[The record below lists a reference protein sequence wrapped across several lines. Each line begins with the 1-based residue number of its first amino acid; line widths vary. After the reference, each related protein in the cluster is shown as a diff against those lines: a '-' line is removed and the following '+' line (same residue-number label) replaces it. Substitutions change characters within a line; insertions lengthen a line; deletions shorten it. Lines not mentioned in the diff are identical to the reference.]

1 MTGLC
6 GQLQCNRLCSRAQYC
21 PLGQERVRELLGQQS
36 QRRYARK
43 LVVGQAIEANVN
55 KFAGSFVAFQRQLR
69 SEHQSLQRQNT
80 RVEFGFTYEE
90 YLGNLKE
97 GGL

>member
-1 MTGLC
+1 MIDQLIEDTDTPSKRRYWARYWKFMSIGLAR
-6 GQLQCNRLCSRAQYC
+6 QA
-21 PLGQERVRELLGQQS
+21 

-43 LVVGQAIEANVN
+43 LVVGQAFGANVN
-55 KFAGSFVAFQRQLR
+55 KFAGSFQSFQRQLR

-80 RVEFGFTYEE
+80 RVELGFTYEE

-97 GGL
+97 GG